1 MDYGRPSP
9 LDGQSYYRAT
19 ATPYPDLPPLRGEA
33 RADVAV
39 IGAGLTGLSAALEL
53 TARGYAVAVLDGGQL
68 GHGAS
73 GRNGGQIVT
82 GYAPGMSKLERL
94 LGRRDAEIC
103 FAIAEEG
110 KALLRQRIAA
120 YEIDCDLAAGHIV
133 CAPKPAHLEALAREC
148 DELESYGYHETSL
161 LDAAALHARV
171 ATPLYQGGLLDRGG
185 GHFHS
190 LNYVIG
196 LGRALL
202 KAGGRVHEHSP
213 VLAIEP
219 GAARTILR
227 TAQGVLSAGAVVV
240 ACNAYLGRL
249 LPTIAPRIIP
259 VASYVIATAPLP
271 EPVAAS
277 LIPDG
282 EAVADA
288 NFVVDYFRL
297 TGDRRLL
304 FGGRCSYSGID
315 PADLAA
321 NMRPR
326 LARVFPQL
334 SQVPIEYA
342 WGGHIAITYNR
353 LPDAGRIG
361 QSLYYAQGYS
371 GQGVVLSGIFGKMMA
386 EAIEG
391 ETARLDIF
399 GRIPHAPFPGG
410 PLARPALTLGMLY
423 YRIRDLL
430 A

>member
-19 ATPYPDLPPLRGEA
+19 ATPYPALSPLKGEA
-33 RADVAV
+33 CADVAV

-53 TARGYAVAVLDGGQL
+53 AARGYSVVVLERGRL
-68 GHGAS
+68 GHGGS
-73 GRNGGQIVT
+73 GRNGGQICT
-82 GYAPGMSKLERL
+82 GFAPGMSKLERL

-110 KALLRQRIAA
+110 KALIRQHTAA
-120 YEIDCDLAAGHIV
+120 YKIQCDLAEGQIV
-133 CAPKPAHLEALAREC
+133 CAPKPAHLDALARER
-148 DELESYGYHETSL
+148 DELESFGYHQTTL
-161 LDAAALHARV
+161 LDAAELHARV
-171 ATPLYQGGLLDRGG
+171 DTPLYHGGLLDRGG
-185 GHFHS
+185 GHFHP

-196 LGRALL
+196 LGRALIE
-202 KAGGRVHEHSP
+202 AGGRIHEHAP
-213 VLAIEP
+213 VMSIEP
-219 GAARTILR
+219 GSRSLLR
-227 TAQGVLSAGAVVV
+227 TAEGVLSADAVVV
-240 ACNAYLGRL
+240 ACNAYLGKL
-249 LPTIAPRIIP
+249 LPAIAPRIMP
-259 VASYVIATAPLP
+259 VASYVIATAPLA
-271 EPVAAS
+271 EALATS
-277 LIPDG
+277 LIRDG

-297 TGDRRLL
+297 TRDRRML
-304 FGGRCSYSGID
+304 FGGRCSYSGLD
-315 PADLAA
+315 PSDLAA

-326 LARVFPQL
+326 LQKVFPQL
-334 SQVPIEYA
+334 SQVAIDYA

-361 QSLYYAQGYS
+361 KSLYYAQGYS

-386 EAIEG
+386 EAIAG
-391 ETARLDIF
+391 ETSRFDIF

>member
-19 ATPYPDLPPLRGEA
+19 ATPYPALSPLAGEA

-53 TARGYAVAVLDGGQL
+53 TARGYSVVVVERGRLGDGG
-68 GHGAS
+68 S
-73 GRNGGQIVT
+73 GRNGGQICT
-82 GYAPGMSKLERL
+82 GFAPGMSKLERV

-103 FAIAEEG
+103 FAVAEEG
-110 KALLRQRIAA
+110 KALIRQHIAA
-120 YEIDCDLAAGHIV
+120 HKIGCDLAEGQIV
-133 CAPKPAHLEALAREC
+133 CAPKPGHLDALARER
-148 DELESYGYHETSL
+148 DELESYGYHQTSL
-161 LDAAALHARV
+161 LDAAELHARV
-171 ATPLYQGGLLDRGG
+171 GTPLYHGGLLDRGG
-185 GHFHS
+185 GHFHP

-202 KAGGRVHEHSP
+202 QAGGRIHEHSP
-213 VLAIEP
+213 VLSIEP
-219 GAARTILR
+219 GSRCVLR
-227 TAQGVLSAGAVVV
+227 TAQGVLSADAVVV
-240 ACNAYLGRL
+240 ACNAYVGRL
-249 LPTIAPRIIP
+249 LPAIAPRIMP
-259 VASYVIATAPLP
+259 VASYVIATAPLA
-271 EPVAAS
+271 EALASS
-277 LIPDG
+277 LIRDG

-297 TGDRRLL
+297 TRDRRML

-315 PADLAA
+315 PSDLAA

-334 SQVPIEYA
+334 SQVAIDYA

-361 QSLYYAQGYS
+361 KSLYYAQGYS

-386 EAIEG
+386 EAIAG
-391 ETARLDIF
+391 ETSRFDIF